1 MKQVSKSKISFIN
14 SLKLKK
20 YRIKEKL
27 FVVEGEKIVSEV
39 LKSNLDIKLICGSPE
54 YLEKNEYNLEKFQD
68 LVFEAK
74 PEEMKKISSFV
85 TPSNVL
91 AIVSMPESRNILYKN
106 EDLYLALDE
115 IQDPGNLGTIIRICD
130 WFGIK
135 NLICSLNSADLYSP
149 KTLQATM
156 GAFLRVNVIYANI
169 AEEIVKFKNNTKNH
183 VFGTFLNGE
192 NIYKS
197 SLPKAGFIIMGNEGK
212 GINKNLE
219 AMVDKKLF
227 IPSFSE
233 LDIHAESLNVSVA
246 SAIICSEFKR
256 NLW

>member
-1 MKQVSKSKISFIN
+1 MKQVSKSKISFIK

-20 YRIKEKL
+20 YRIKENV
-27 FVVEGEKIVSEV
+27 FVAEGEKIVNEV
-39 LKSNLDIKLICGSPE
+39 LKSNLDIKLICALPE
-54 YLEKNEYNLEKFQD
+54 YLEKNEYVLEKFQD
-68 LVFEAK
+68 LVFETKA
-74 PEEMKKISSFV
+74 EEMKKISSFI
-85 TPSNVL
+85 TPSTIL
-91 AIVSMPESRNILYKN
+91 AVVSTPEVFNISYKT

-135 NLICSLNSADLYSP
+135 NLICSNNCADLYSP

-156 GAFLRVNVIYANI
+156 GAFLRVNVVYANI
-169 AEEIVKFKNNTKNH
+169 AEEIIKFKNNTTNH

-212 GINKNLE
+212 GISKDLE
-219 AMVDKKLF
+219 TMVDKKLF

-246 SAIICSEFKR
+246 SAIICSEFRR
-256 NLW
+256 NL

>member
-39 LKSNLDIKLICGSPE
+39 LKSNLDIKLICALPE
-54 YLEKNEYNLEKFQD
+54 YLEKNEYYLEKFQD

-256 NLW
+256 NL